1 MREQEQVGQ
10 GARLGDPAVDWDV
23 SEPAGVVR
31 KPRNRNAPRL
41 PRRPAFD
48 RPEDAEGGKPTR
60 KRVAKRAARK
70 NGKGGLT
77 PRTHRAGNHRKAVKP
92 KRQPRA

>member
-1 MREQEQVGQ
+1 MREQEQVP
-10 GARLGDPAVDWDV
+10 GARLGDRVEGREVREAVV
-23 SEPAGVVR
+23 VVR

-60 KRVAKRAARK
+60 KRVTKRAARK
-70 NGKGGLT
+70 NGKGDLT
-77 PRTHRAGNHRKAVKP
+77 PRTHRAGNHRKPVKP
-92 KRQPRA
+92 RRQPRA